1 LAKEFYRDEGERVVI
16 SDAIVFDRRG
26 GVIYLFKPRLT
37 PEDVIASKFA
47 AVIDEAGVRYAI
59 VAGYIAILFGR
70 ARRSDDIDFVL
81 EYLGEDKFVNLCR
94 KARRAGFTMMQG
106 NIESEESVRDVYRGY
121 LVRGYSVRFMYGD
134 IILPNIE
141 AKLATTSVHRYVIF
155 HSIRVVVN
163 NEYTLRVSPLELQI
177 AYKLYLGSDKDIGDA
192 IFLYTLFKK
201 IISLQELHMWCGR
214 LGVDCGVLGGDN
226 W

>member
-1 LAKEFYRDEGERVVI
+1 LAKEFYRDEGERVAI

-26 GVIYLFKPRLT
+26 GVIYLSKPRLT
-37 PEDVIASKFA
+37 PEDVVASRFA
-47 AVIDEAGVRYAI
+47 AVIEEAGVRYAI

-81 EYLGEDKFVNLCR
+81 EYLGEDGFVDLCR
-94 KARRAGFTMMQG
+94 RARRVGFTMMQG
-106 NIESEESVRDVYRGY
+106 DIASEESVRSVYRDY
-121 LVRGYSVRFMYGD
+121 LARGYSVRFMYRD

-141 AKLATTSVHRYVIF
+141 AKLATTSVHRYVIS

-163 NEYTLRVSPLELQI
+163 NEYTLRVSPLEFQI

-192 IFLYTLFKK
+192 VFLYTLFKK
-201 IISLQELHMWCGR
+201 IISLQELYMWCER
-214 LGVDCGVLGGDN
+214 LGVNCKVLER
-226 W
+226 

>member
-1 LAKEFYRDEGERVVI
+1 MAKEFYRDEGERVAI

-26 GVIYLFKPRLT
+26 GVIYLSKPRLT
-37 PEDVIASKFA
+37 PEDVVASRFA
-47 AVIDEAGVRYAI
+47 AVIEEAGVRYAI

-81 EYLGEDKFVNLCR
+81 EYLGEDGFVDLCR
-94 KARRAGFTMMQG
+94 RARRVGFTMMQG
-106 NIESEESVRDVYRGY
+106 DIASEESVRSVYRDY
-121 LVRGYSVRFMYGD
+121 LARGYSVRFMYRD

-141 AKLATTSVHRYVIF
+141 AKLATTSVHRYVIS

-163 NEYTLRVSPLELQI
+163 NEYTLRVSPLEFQI

-192 IFLYTLFKK
+192 VFLYTLFKK
-201 IISLQELHMWCGR
+201 IISLQELYMWCER
-214 LGVDCGVLGGDN
+214 LGVNCKVLER
-226 W
+226 